1 MDYMEKITELRAS
14 KAKLIEQAQALVT
27 EGKFEDANNLA
38 DQMEGINTQLQAV
51 ERLLDESGKLCLN
64 KAKLIVYSHGDY
76 LALGR
81 KLGSFGYSV
90 RKKKKIVKK

>member
-1 MDYMEKITELRAS
+1 MGTV
-14 KAKLIEQAQALVT
+14 LV
-27 EGKFEDANNLA
+27 EESPVNL
-38 DQMEGINTQLQAV
+38 ECKVTQVISLGSHDLFLAECVAV
-51 ERLLDESGKLCLN
+51 DVDERLLDESGKLCLN

-90 RKKKKIVKK
+90 RKKKKAIKK